1 MGKEKLVG
9 RMWPPA
15 ETLEWLVDL
24 GRLRAFKID
33 GLAGLLIDIF
43 HHQFRCGVR
52 RALHLTHRHRS
63 SKHLAT
69 MIYAVI
75 ITQIATDT
83 AGVVQ
88 RDLLTTNLLDQAV
101 MVIDATLAHLG
112 SFILLIILNADIYLH
127 RFAPAKLREAARD
140 ATH

>member
-1 MGKEKLVG
+1 
-9 RMWPPA
+9 
-15 ETLEWLVDL
+15 
-24 GRLRAFKID
+24 
-33 GLAGLLIDIF
+33 
-43 HHQFRCGVR
+43 
-52 RALHLTHRHRS
+52 
-63 SKHLAT
+63 